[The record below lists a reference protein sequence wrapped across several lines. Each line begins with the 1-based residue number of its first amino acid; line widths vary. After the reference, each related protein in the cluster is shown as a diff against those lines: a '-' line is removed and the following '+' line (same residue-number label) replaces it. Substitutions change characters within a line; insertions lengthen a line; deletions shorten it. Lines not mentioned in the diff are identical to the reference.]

1 MPFLLV
7 LGLAAFASAFSMRVV
22 DPMLN
27 ILASELQV
35 TLQQVALLASAFTF
49 PYAVMQLVF
58 GPIGDAVGKV
68 RLVRVNLAM
77 LTIGLAVS
85 ATATSHDMLLA
96 SRVFSGAFAGGI
108 IPVVLAT
115 VGDRVPFERRPV
127 ALSRVLLALV
137 LGQLSGSALAGFIAE
152 MVGWRE
158 VFWCAFA
165 VAGVAALAATFGLT
179 EEGQRKP
186 LSFAAALSRY
196 ALVLRNPLSIK
207 VYGVVAIEGALSFG
221 VFPLVAP
228 LMVHQGIGDAKEAGI
243 ALGAFAVGGA
253 FYTFAVP
260 LLVRRLGLGGM
271 VRLGAASV
279 GVLLILATRAGDLV
293 LMAAIF
299 AAMGFAFY
307 MIHNVLQILA
317 TELAPEARG
326 SALAL
331 FASFFFIGQ
340 ALGALGLTQGAG
352 WAGVVPMFIA
362 AGAGMLLLAWP
373 AGLLQPRKGHVSPPE
388 TL

>member
-1 MPFLLV
+1 
-7 LGLAAFASAFSMRVV
+7 MRVV

-49 PYAVMQLVF
+49 PYAMMQLVF
-58 GPIGDAVGKV
+58 GPIGDAAGKV
-68 RLVRVNLAM
+68 RLIRVNLAM

-96 SRVFSGAFAGGI
+96 SRIFSGAFAGGI

-152 MVGWRE
+152 MAGWRE
-158 VFWCAFA
+158 VFWCACC
-165 VAGVAALAATFGLT
+165 VAGLGALATTFGLR
-179 EEGQRKP
+179 EEGARKP
-186 LSFAAALSRY
+186 LSFGAAAGRY
-196 ALVLRNPLSIK
+196 GLVLRNPLSIK

-243 ALGAFAVGGA
+243 ALGTFAIGGA
-253 FYTFAVP
+253 LYTFAVP
-260 LLVRRLGLGGM
+260 LLVRRVGLSAM
-271 VRLGAASV
+271 VRLGAALV
-279 GVLLILATRAGDLV
+279 GVLLILATRVHALA
-293 LMAAIF
+293 LIAAVF
-299 AAMGFAFY
+299 AAAGFAFY

-317 TELAPEARG
+317 TELAPAARG

-331 FASFFFIGQ
+331 FASSFFVGQ
-340 ALGALGLTQGAG
+340 SLGALTLAQA
-352 WAGVVPMFIA
+352 AAFIGVVPVFIA
-362 AGAGMLLLAWP
+362 AGIGLIALAYP
-373 AGLLQPRKGHVSPPE
+373 AGLLQPRRARVTP
-388 TL
+388 